1 LDLHDQIEAEL
12 ALCRGAVCAIAA
24 LTAAALAA
32 PPVTARRRHRLR
44 AAAIAGAAM
53 AALAIGCG
61 AGAAAAAFHAPSRV
75 LNGIS
80 YHHRHG
86 RKRPDVTCSGPRCL
100 PPGPF
105 WVP

>member
-12 ALCRGAVCAIAA
+12 AACRGAMCAV
-24 LTAAALAA
+24 AALAA
-32 PPVTARRRHRLR
+32 ASLAAPPALARRRHRLR
-44 AAAIAGAAM
+44 AAVTAGGAM
-53 AALAIGCG
+53 AAIAIGCG

-75 LNGIS
+75 LTGIA
-80 YHHRHG
+80 HHGHHE
-86 RKRPDVTCSGPRCL
+86 RKGSTCRGYRCL